1 MIKHYIEL
9 RVDIEMYLPSD
20 DNLTNIILS
29 SEDWAKL
36 TAVANNVYDKDQ
48 EEPLDE
54 ENVEEYES
62 LT

>member
-36 TAVANNVYDKDQ
+36 TAVAINVYDKDQ

>member
-9 RVDIEMYLPSD
+9 RVEFEMYLPSD

>member
-9 RVDIEMYLPSD
+9 RVEIEMYLPSD

-36 TAVANNVYDKDQ
+36 TAVAINVYDKDQ